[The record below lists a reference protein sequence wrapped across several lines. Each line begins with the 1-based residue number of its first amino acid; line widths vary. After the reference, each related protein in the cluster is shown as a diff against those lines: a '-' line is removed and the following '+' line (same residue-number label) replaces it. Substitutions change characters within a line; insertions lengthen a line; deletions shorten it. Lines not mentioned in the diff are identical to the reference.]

1 MEKQDRKKVTQTV
14 YERLAQVYGDEKAY
28 YLTRALD
35 DIQLGKIKE
44 ETKRE
49 FFDTILFDGVRLDEE
64 SYIKW
69 YETFKKDRK
78 KRTLSKEVKE
88 TRTLSKIEKL
98 MQETGLTKEAVI
110 EWLKA
115 FNNTDMVD

>member
-1 MEKQDRKKVTQTV
+1 MENQNRKKVTQTV
-14 YERLAQVYGDEKAY
+14 YERLAQVYDAEKAY

-35 DIQLGKIKE
+35 DIYNGKIKDISKKDFIETVFYSTVLGE
-44 ETKRE
+44 EFYNACYEEYKR
-49 FFDTILFDGVRLDEE
+49 
-64 SYIKW
+64 
-69 YETFKKDRK
+69 DRK

-98 MQETGLTKEAVI
+98 MQSTGLTKEAVI

-115 FNNTDMVD
+115 FNNTDMVE

>member
-1 MEKQDRKKVTQTV
+1 MENQNRKKVTQTV
-14 YERLAQVYGDEKAY
+14 YERLAQVYCSEKAY

-44 ETKRE
+44 EVKRD
-49 FFDTILFDGVRLDEE
+49 FFNGILLDIIPINEE
-64 SYIKW
+64 NYIKW
-69 YETFKKDRK
+69 YEKCKRDRK

-115 FNNTDMVD
+115 FNTDMVE

>member
-1 MEKQDRKKVTQTV
+1 MENQDKKVNQIV
-14 YERLAQVYGDEKAY
+14 YKRLAQVYSDEKAY

-44 ETKRE
+44 ELKSE
-49 FFDTILFDGVRLDEE
+49 FFNTILFDGIPINEE
-64 SYIKW
+64 NYIKW
-69 YETFKKDRK
+69 YENCKRDRK

-88 TRTLSKIEKL
+88 TRALSKIEKL
-98 MQETGLTKEAVI
+98 MQATGLTREAVI

-115 FNNTDMVD
+115 FNNTDMVE

>member
-1 MEKQDRKKVTQTV
+1 MENQNRKKVTQTV
-14 YERLAQVYGDEKAY
+14 YERLAQVYSDEKAY

-35 DIQLGKIKE
+35 DIQLGKIKYE
-44 ETKRE
+44 LKND
-49 FFDTILFDGVRLDEE
+49 FYNTILYDGIPFDDENYMALYE
-64 SYIKW
+64 S
-69 YETFKKDRK
+69 FKRDRK

-98 MQETGLTKEAVI
+98 MQSTGLTREAVI

-115 FNNTDMVD
+115 FNNTDMVE

>member
-1 MEKQDRKKVTQTV
+1 MENQDRKKVTQTV
-14 YERLAQVYGDEKAY
+14 YERLAQVYCDEKAY

-44 ETKRE
+44 EVKSE
-49 FFDTILFDGVRLDEE
+49 FFNTILFDGIPVDEE
-64 SYIKW
+64 NYLKW
-69 YETFKKDRK
+69 YENCKRDRK

-98 MQETGLTKEAVI
+98 MQSTGLTKESVI

-115 FNNTDMVD
+115 FNNTDMIE